1 MRLTIRSMGGPRWM
15 LYHRPHGGLHV
26 PAGGDHEQHRPGG
39 SSSSLTPAQ
48 PRRAAAHAK
57 LRNRP
62 GGGTARATLTVPKSG
77 GSTRGDYPSA
87 FLRWH
92 VYDNAINTYVK
103 SITR

>member
-1 MRLTIRSMGGPRWM
+1 MRLTIRSMGGLGGCCTIGPM
-15 LYHRPHGGLHV
+15 VASMCPLAATTSNIHR
-26 PAGGDHEQHRPGG
+26 GG

-48 PRRAAAHAK
+48 PRRAAAPCEVE
-57 LRNRP
+57 NRP